1 MSSWRGAASTTVATN
16 YNPMVNYMSKHLTDL
31 DRLEIEHGLKH
42 RKSLRQIAR
51 SVGKSLKTV
60 SREIQS
66 RSQPSDKGAAHRI
79 TNRCDHREDC
89 TRIQLCLDRPDC
101 TRKCAS
107 CNQCNAIC
115 PDFVER
121 VCERLSQAPYV
132 CNGCEKEPRCVLRK
146 CYYLH
151 NPAHKNYR
159 QRLVSSREGANI
171 SEEALGVIA
180 ETLGPL
186 VKNGQSVHHVM
197 THNPDRFTINEKTV
211 YRYINAG
218 LLHSP
223 KRGDMPRSCMI
234 KPRQGKKPLEHK
246 VDSKC
251 RLGRTYQ
258 DYQLFIGENP
268 GIRVVEMDSVIGKV
282 GGKVLFTMQFVSCG
296 LMLAFLRE
304 HNDSQSVIDIFN
316 MLWELLGPE
325 SFRLLFPVLLT
336 DNGSEFSNPA
346 AIETAPDAQTRS
358 RVFYCDPCASWQ
370 KGHVERN
377 HEFLRL
383 VRPKGESFDDL
394 DQQKVNEMLSHVNS
408 YSRPVLGNKT
418 PHELF
423 SILYGEEALEK
434 LGIRRIPANDI
445 VLKPRLI

>member
-1 MSSWRGAASTTVATN
+1 MAGRLRNDASAN
-16 YNPMVNYMSKHLTDL
+16 HKPKENYMSKHLTDL

-42 RKSLRQIAR
+42 RQSLRQIAR
-51 SVGKSLKTV
+51 RVGKSLKTV
-60 SREIQS
+60 SREIRS
-66 RSQPSDKGAAHRI
+66 RSQPSEKGAPYRI
-79 TNRCDHREDC
+79 TNRCDRREQC
-89 TRIQLCLDRPDC
+89 HRIQLCLDMPDC
-101 TRKCAS
+101 VRRCAS
-107 CNQCNAIC
+107 CGKCNSRC
-115 PDFVER
+115 PDFTER
-121 VCERLSQAPYV
+121 VCVRLSSAPYV
-132 CNGCEKEPRCVLRK
+132 CNGCELEPRCVLRK
-146 CYYLH
+146 RYYLH
-151 NPAHKNYR
+151 RLAHASYR
-159 QRLVSSREGANI
+159 KTLISSREGANI

-180 ETLGPL
+180 QTLGPL

-197 THNPDRFTINEKTV
+197 THNPDCFTVNEKTV

-218 LLHSP
+218 LLPSP

-234 KPRQGKKPLEHK
+234 KPRRGRKPLEHK

-258 DYQLFIGENP
+258 DYLRFVGENP
-268 GIRVVEMDSVIGKV
+268 GIRVVEMDSVIGSI

-304 HNDSQSVIDIFN
+304 RNDSQSVLDIFAR
-316 MLWELLGPE
+316 LWELLEAGP
-325 SFRLLFPVLLT
+325 FRLLFPVLLT

-346 AIETAPDAQTRS
+346 AIETAPDGSPRS

-394 DQQKVNEMLSHVNS
+394 DPRKVAEMLSHVNS
-408 YSRPVLGNKT
+408 YSRPALGDKT
-418 PHELF
+418 PCEIF
-423 SILYGEEALEK
+423 SLLYGAETLGK
-434 LGIRRIPANDI
+434 LGIRSIPANDI
-445 VLKPRLI
+445 ILKPRLI

>member
-1 MSSWRGAASTTVATN
+1 
-16 YNPMVNYMSKHLTDL
+16 MSKHLTDS
-31 DRLEIEHGLKH
+31 DRLEIEHGLRH
-42 RKSLRQIAR
+42 RKSLKQIAR
-51 SVGKSLKTV
+51 DVGKSLKTV
-60 SREIQS
+60 SREIQT
-66 RSQPSDKGAAHRI
+66 RSQPSDKGAVGRI
-79 TNRCDHREDC
+79 TNRCDRKDGC
-89 TRIQLCLDRPDC
+89 DRIQLCLDKPDC
-101 TRKCAS
+101 VRKCAT

-115 PDFVER
+115 TDFIER
-121 VCERLSQAPYV
+121 VCTRLALPPYV
-132 CNGCEKEPRCVLRK
+132 CNGCEKESRCVLRK
-146 CYYLH
+146 RYYLH
-151 NPAHKNYR
+151 NLAHRNYR
-159 QRLVSSREGANI
+159 EKLVSSREGANI
-171 SEEALGVIA
+171 SEEALGVITQ
-180 ETLGPL
+180 TLGPL

-218 LLHSP
+218 LLPSP

-234 KPRQGKKPLEHK
+234 KPRQGKKPLQHK

-251 RLGRTYQ
+251 RLGRNYQ
-258 DYQLFIGENP
+258 DYQRFIGENS
-268 GIRVVEMDSVIGKV
+268 GIRVVEMDSVIGRI

-316 MLWELLGPE
+316 MLWKLLGSE
-325 SFRLLFPVLLT
+325 AFLLLFPVLLT

-346 AIETAPDAQTRS
+346 AIETAPDARTRS

-408 YSRPVLGNKT
+408 YSRPMLGNKT
-418 PHELF
+418 PRELF
-423 SILYGEEALEK
+423 SILYGEEVLEK
-434 LGIRRIPANDI
+434 LGIRRISANDI

>member
-1 MSSWRGAASTTVATN
+1 M
-16 YNPMVNYMSKHLTDL
+16 PKHLTDQE
-31 DRLEIEHGLKH
+31 RLEIDHGLQH

-51 SVGKSLKTV
+51 DISKSLKTV
-60 SREIQS
+60 SREIQT
-66 RSQPSDKGAAHRI
+66 RSQPSNKGAAHRI
-79 TNRCDHREDC
+79 TNRCDRREAC
-89 TRIQLCLDRPDC
+89 TKIQLCLDKPNC
-101 TRKCAS
+101 THKCAA

-121 VCERLSQAPYV
+121 VCARLATAPYV
-132 CNGCEKEPRCVLRK
+132 CNGCELEHRCVLRK
-146 CYYLH
+146 RYYHH
-151 NPAHKNYR
+151 NLAHKNYR
-159 QRLVSSREGANI
+159 ETLVSSREGANI
-171 SEEALGVIA
+171 SEAALGVI
-180 ETLGPL
+180 TQILGPL

-197 THNPDRFTINEKTV
+197 THNPDSFTINEKTV

-218 LLHSP
+218 LLSSP
-223 KRGDMPRSCMI
+223 KRGDMPRSCML
-234 KPRQGKKPLEHK
+234 KPRKGKKPLEHK

-251 RLGRTYQ
+251 RLGRNYQ
-258 DYQLFIGENP
+258 DYQRFIGENS
-268 GIRVVEMDSVIGKV
+268 GIRVVEIDSVIGKI

-325 SFRLLFPVLLT
+325 LFFQLFPVLLT

-346 AIETAPDAQTRS
+346 AIETSPDGRARS

-370 KGHVERN
+370 KGHLERN

-383 VRPKGESFDDL
+383 VRPKGESFDNL

-408 YSRPVLGNKT
+408 YSRPVLGDKT
-418 PHELF
+418 PYDLF
-423 SILYGEEALEK
+423 SILYGEGILEK
-434 LGIRRIPANDI
+434 FGVRRIPANDI
-445 VLKPRLI
+445 ILKPRLI